1 MHFFEQ
7 KYKLLTETKRN
18 RKWKISHSFRER
30 PLVSQPIEES
40 QIKKKSCD
48 ELQFPKEKKDIF
60 LQFISSED
68 SFFKICVLSQ
78 CIVY

>member
-7 KYKLLTETKRN
+7 KYKLLTETKQN

-40 QIKKKSCD
+40 QIKKKKKTVMSYSSRKKKKTFFYS
-48 ELQFPKEKKDIF
+48 LFPLKTVF
-60 LQFISSED
+60 LRFV
-68 SFFKICVLSQ
+68 FYLNV
-78 CIVY
+78 

>member
-30 PLVSQPIEES
+30 PLLSQPIEES

-48 ELQFPKEKKDIF
+48 ELQFPKEKKRHF
-60 LQFISSED
+60 LQF
-68 SFFKICVLSQ
+68 FPPKTVFLRFVFYLN
-78 CIVY
+78 V

>member
-18 RKWKISHSFRER
+18 REWKISHSFRER

-40 QIKKKSCD
+40 QIKKKKAVMSYSFRKKKKTFFYS
-48 ELQFPKEKKDIF
+48 LFPPKTVF
-60 LQFISSED
+60 LRFV
-68 SFFKICVLSQ
+68 FYLNV
-78 CIVY
+78 